1 MPGHIQQKKRVEDR
15 YNPDTN
21 RIFNDTIPDFSL
33 APLPRPPPP
42 VKQTG
47 RETPPLPIKKDGE
60 TRGNMPHPLDVGFL
74 RKDPRLINEP
84 ICHVSTWDTAHI
96 QHQWWPDK
104 VPDDSRKQPN
114 FDPSTTQRAD
124 YLLKD
129 GTPPGQTRHASN
141 PNTAPAH
148 GIAPVTFLRPRSAD
162 GPRILLE
169 QISYQHQYNSR
180 LDPNEPIRAK
190 RHGSFVWSNLKPS
203 VQSEFSSEAGS
214 SHASSQEGSRRSS
227 AALEEPRGDLGSTEP
242 EGRLE
247 EASHPQT
254 PADQT
259 TEAPPIEPYE
269 SVLPASKPKAL
280 TPKAS
285 KPTSIIHSPEAKP
298 QSGNGYS
305 PAGSKPGSAGG
316 FSMGSKPASPNSKP
330 LSAGSQQMSRA
341 SSAKSIQSVGM
352 PQLTRAPSGSQVVSA
367 PPSRRSSAGSLRPPS
382 DQAGTPVRLPP
393 GKSIQDL
400 QGPLK
405 LQVPLGEPQVMEQ
418 VHESATRASPG
429 TLSPGGS
436 TSSKRNMTPVATEM
450 FAPADLYRP
459 SNSRP
464 ESMKSSRSSGRGSWR
479 ARTSPGSVHA
489 QQMSDTLP
497 PVG

>member
-1 MPGHIQQKKRVEDR
+1 MSLPGLTRICLFPATNRGANESRADSWRKRKTDCPNT
-15 YNPDTN
+15 Y
-21 RIFNDTIPDFSL
+21 RIFNDTIPDASL
-33 APLPRPPPP
+33 PPMARPPPP

-47 RETPPLPIKKDGE
+47 RDTPPLPIKKGGD

-104 VPDDSRKQPN
+104 VPDDTRKQPD

-141 PNTAPAH
+141 PNTSPAH

-162 GPRILLE
+162 CPRVLLE

-203 VQSEFSSEAGS
+203 VPSEVPSEASS
-214 SHASSQEGSRRSS
+214 SHASSQEGSRRPSD
-227 AALEEPRGDLGSTEP
+227 ALEEPRGDLEP

-247 EASHPQT
+247 DASYPT
-254 PADQT
+254 PANQAI
-259 TEAPPIEPYE
+259 EAAPEEPA
-269 SVLPASKPKAL
+269 SVLSASKPKAL

-298 QSGNGYS
+298 QSGNGRS
-305 PAGSKPGSAGG
+305 PAGSKPGSAG
-316 FSMGSKPASPNSKP
+316 
-330 LSAGSQQMSRA
+330 SQHQMSRA
-341 SSAKSIQSVGM
+341 ASARSIQSVFTAGI
-352 PQLTRAPSGSQVVSA
+352 PQLTRAPSGSLVMSA
-367 PPSRRSSAGSLRPPS
+367 PTSRRGSAGSLRPPS
-382 DQAGTPVRLPP
+382 DHVGTPVRLPP

-405 LQVPLGEPQVMEQ
+405 LQVPSGTGEPQVTEQ
-418 VHESATRASPG
+418 VPLPATGA
-429 TLSPGGS
+429 LSPGGS
-436 TSSKRNMTPVATEM
+436 STAKRNMTPVATEV
-450 FAPADLYRP
+450 FQPADLYQP

-464 ESMKSSRSSGRGSWR
+464 ESTKSSRSSGRGSWR
-479 ARTSPGSVHA
+479 ARASAGSVHA
-489 QQMSDTLP
+489 QPVPETLP